1 MSVWILVEAED
12 GSTPPPELA
21 TNWEVVNDPV
31 AVKKHII
38 EQSRRHFK
46 QAQGTP
52 FTSPPLNQIESA
64 EHPIA
69 QEILKSG
76 LPSEWSTVT
85 PVGWNAETCNFIDRL
100 QADDKVPK
108 IDANISME
116 DFTQGIKK
124 WKERTTTSPSG
135 RHLGHLHVLL
145 APDGVIDPEKDG
157 KPTADIAKKLLQ
169 VHLRMINIAITWGYP
184 P

>member
-145 APDGVIDPEKDG
+145 APDGVIDPEKDS

-169 VHLRMINIAITWGYP
+169 VHLRMINIAIT
-184 P
+184 